1 MLKLASGEYLGTALH
16 HRRLF
21 GLSLTVT
28 AYPPGRTYPWHV
40 HEHPTFFVLL
50 AARHR
55 DETRQASFDQPPL
68 SVVFHP
74 PTAPHATATGPDGL
88 VGINL
93 ELTQAWLDRCH
104 LRPRDLDVECSLL
117 ASMSARLLSLRL
129 AASAYQVG
137 EAADA
142 DAETAALEL
151 VGCLA
156 RDPLPAARAPHWLS
170 RAREF
175 LEASADTPVRLR
187 DVAAEVGVHPVYC
200 ARAFR
205 RATGCTVSA
214 YVQRLRL
221 LGAGRRILDE
231 GRPLAEAALGAGF
244 ADQAHFTRTCSRA
257 LGFTP
262 GRLRRVRQAWLA
274 GPAGS
279 TRSRTDGRESLTSS
293 V

>member
-1 MLKLASGEYLGTALH
+1 
-16 HRRLF
+16 
-21 GLSLTVT
+21 
-28 AYPPGRTYPWHV
+28 
-40 HEHPTFFVLL
+40 
-50 AARHR
+50 
-55 DETRQASFDQPPL
+55 
-68 SVVFHP
+68 
-74 PTAPHATATGPDGL
+74 
-88 VGINL
+88 
-93 ELTQAWLDRCH
+93 
-104 LRPRDLDVECSLL
+104 
-117 ASMSARLLSLRL
+117 
-129 AASAYQVG
+129 
-137 EAADA
+137 
-142 DAETAALEL
+142 
-151 VGCLA
+151 
-156 RDPLPAARAPHWLS
+156 
-170 RAREF
+170 
-175 LEASADTPVRLR
+175 VRLR